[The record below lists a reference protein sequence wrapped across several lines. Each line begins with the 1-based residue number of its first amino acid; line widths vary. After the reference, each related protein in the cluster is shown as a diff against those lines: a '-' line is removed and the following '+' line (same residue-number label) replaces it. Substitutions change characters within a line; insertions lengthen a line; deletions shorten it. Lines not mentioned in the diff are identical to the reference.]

1 MSKQKK
7 NSRRK
12 TKSRFRF
19 PALNIGNIIF
29 GALFFYMAVSL
40 FFYLTASHIKSFQV
54 VQGTLSRND
63 TYTAFAMRTE
73 SVQLSSGSG
82 YIQFYT
88 PNASKISRGSIV
100 YGISPSENTD
110 TSGISADTETRTSL
124 RASLARFS
132 ADYDSNSFSGIYQLK
147 TELAAKLLAAAT
159 ENGDSLSQTVFRA
172 DQDGVVVYGS
182 DGYENYTEDSLTPE
196 LFTKKASSVS
206 FDSGAKTE
214 QGSAIYRLVSDESW
228 KIAIPVT
235 NKQVVTLSNFN
246 TIKVKFLK
254 DGKTQTGTLTLK
266 KINDQN
272 YAIISF
278 TSGMI
283 RYAEDRFLSVELVTN
298 TGAGLKIP
306 NTAITEKT
314 FYKIPAQML
323 VQGGD
328 SDASGFLR
336 EKTDKKG
343 NILLDDNGQPAIEF
357 VNATIYE
364 QIDDEEQNPVEYY
377 VDRAA
382 FQKGDIL
389 IAQDSSTTYS
399 IGETVPLQGVY
410 CINKGYAVFRRIEVI
425 DQNAEYSI
433 IKKQTQYGISQY
445 DYIVQDASTVREEDI
460 VY

>member
-1 MSKQKK
+1 
-7 NSRRK
+7 
-12 TKSRFRF
+12 
-19 PALNIGNIIF
+19 
-29 GALFFYMAVSL
+29 
-40 FFYLTASHIKSFQV
+40 
-54 VQGTLSRND
+54 
-63 TYTAFAMRTE
+63 MRAE

-214 QGSAIYRLVSDESW
+214 QGSAVYRLVSDESW

-254 DGKTQTGTLTLK
+254 
-266 KINDQN
+266 
-272 YAIISF
+272 
-278 TSGMI
+278 
-283 RYAEDRFLSVELVTN
+283 
-298 TGAGLKIP
+298 
-306 NTAITEKT
+306 
-314 FYKIPAQML
+314 
-323 VQGGD
+323 
-328 SDASGFLR
+328 
-336 EKTDKKG
+336 
-343 NILLDDNGQPAIEF
+343 
-357 VNATIYE
+357 
-364 QIDDEEQNPVEYY
+364 
-377 VDRAA
+377 
-382 FQKGDIL
+382 
-389 IAQDSSTTYS
+389 
-399 IGETVPLQGVY
+399 
-410 CINKGYAVFRRIEVI
+410 
-425 DQNAEYSI
+425 
-433 IKKQTQYGISQY
+433 
-445 DYIVQDASTVREEDI
+445 
-460 VY
+460 